1 MSDPKVSRRRSRFLK
16 LALGG
21 VAALAIVLLA
31 LGWWLG
37 YFTDPPEEASL
48 EATVD
53 AVAADS
59 TGTDELVDGSLEGQ
73 WMVESAQ
80 EATFVGY
87 RINEVLTTI
96 GDFEVVGRTSDVVG
110 TLTIDGQ
117 TVVAAEFTVD
127 VATLTTDQDR
137 RDKEMREQSME
148 TDLFPEATFV
158 LTDSIELEGVP
169 GEGEVIDLNVVG
181 DLTMHGVTQL
191 VEIPMDAQVVGGLIV
206 VVGQLDILL
215 SDYGIDAP
223 EAAIVA
229 SIEDAGVLEFSLVFA
244 R

>member
-1 MSDPKVSRRRSRFLK
+1 LK

>member
-1 MSDPKVSRRRSRFLK
+1 MK